1 MSLLRRFVFMVAKGS
16 RRGHEQFYL
25 LRRINMSRFF
35 YPDKVSPVPVPG
47 IEEAPLPPTCARF
60 CAGELING
68 HMDFMLL
75 ARDKVLAVEA
85 SGRTTIYDD
94 SFRVVRSGP
103 VLKAPLYWPISVP
116 VDDSGVYVLDSKHCF
131 QKLVHDNSSCED
143 WTCEALPTAP
153 REVRGGSRRAY
164 AVVGGNS
171 IWISNDGD
179 GTYAYDISR
188 RSWAKHAEW
197 ALPFSGRAEYVS
209 EHKLWFGLARNS
221 TGNPM
226 CACDLAAAAEQGSPP
241 VQRNIWQQDVRPRK
255 GWVPRYSNLLHL
267 GSARFCIV
275 RIFAKPSPETEFQSE
290 WDGPKREEVFAV
302 LTAVEVV
309 RSGELGKGLRMVKH
323 KSVRYSLGDGYCKV
337 QPLMVY

>member
-1 MSLLRRFVFMVAKGS
+1 MGLGRQQRGRNDAGIVGGCWVAELEYGEGADAPCPVAS
-16 RRGHEQFYL
+16 RPGGHVVDGEPA
-25 LRRINMSRFF
+25 MSRFIESRVAE
-35 YPDKVSPVPVPG
+35 DECTLAWVVDGRGGVDLARSKSTAAASPVSTAVALLLDLRRRHHHRCWSTLGATAARCLLHSPLLSP
-47 IEEAPLPPTCARF
+47 ESPPLQPRSEPAP
-60 CAGELING
+60 
-68 HMDFMLL
+68 
-75 ARDKVLAVEA
+75 
-85 SGRTTIYDD
+85 
-94 SFRVVRSGP
+94 
-103 VLKAPLYWPISVP
+103 
-116 VDDSGVYVLDSKHCF
+116 
-131 QKLVHDNSSCED
+131 
-143 WTCEALPTAP
+143 P
-153 REVRGGSRRAY
+153 RQSYLRPWF
-164 AVVGGNS
+164 

-188 RSWAKHAEW
+188 RAWAKHAEW

-275 RIFAKPSPETEFQSE
+275 RIFAKPSPETEYQSE

>member
-16 RRGHEQFYL
+16 WRGNEHFYI

-35 YPDKVSPVPVPG
+35 YPGQVPRLLVPG
-47 IEEAPLPPTCARF
+47 IEEAPLPPTRARF
-60 CAGELING
+60 CARELVNG

-85 SGRTTIYDD
+85 TGRTTIYDD

-131 QKLVHDNSSCED
+131 QKLVHGNSSFED
-143 WTCEALPTAP
+143 WTCEALPAAP
-153 REVRGGSRRAY
+153 REVRGGSRP
-164 AVVGGNS
+164 
-171 IWISNDGD
+171 
-179 GTYAYDISR
+179 
-188 RSWAKHAEW
+188 EW

-275 RIFAKPSPETEFQSE
+275 RIFAKPSPETEYKSE

>member
-16 RRGHEQFYL
+16 WRGNEHFYI

-35 YPDKVSPVPVPG
+35 YPGQVPRLLVPG
-47 IEEAPLPPTCARF
+47 IEEAPLPPTRARF
-60 CAGELING
+60 CARELVNG

-85 SGRTTIYDD
+85 TGRTTIYDD

-131 QKLVHDNSSCED
+131 QKLVHGNSSFED
-143 WTCEALPTAP
+143 WTCEALPAAP

-179 GTYAYDISR
+179 GTYACDISR
-188 RSWAKHAEW
+188 RAWAKHAEW

-275 RIFAKPSPETEFQSE
+275 RIFAKPSPETEYKSE